1 MGDGSSVV
9 TTGTGQNQIRRVR
22 LDRDTLRRVAE
33 ALGIPDNERDQFISD
48 VESIHIFRRVRPA
61 NLDAKPRSGRAH
73 QSASG
78 PAARNGLGRGDDV
91 RPYSGE

>member
-48 VESIHIFRRVRPA
+48 VESIHIFRRVRP
-61 NLDAKPRSGRAH
+61 PSGT
-73 QSASG
+73 
-78 PAARNGLGRGDDV
+78 P
-91 RPYSGE
+91 